1 MTDAKSSDGNIAHM
15 TFRLRARWNK
25 KGVAKAS
32 IDNANPNLYIV
43 PRITILTLQLFAST
57 WVHQFFVRVA
67 RLFSF
72 PCCVFC
78 FVCLRPVSRVHN
90 VVSGLSILRF
100 SLAFIQIISSIRSNE
115 VFTIIRIQMPPT
127 MLTSTWPYNLTLPW
141 QLKLIGEIWCCS
153 SHAYKPVKPC

>member
-15 TFRLRARWNK
+15 TFWLRARWGK

-32 IDNANPNLYIV
+32 IDNANLNLYIV
-43 PRITILTLQLFAST
+43 PRITILTFQFFVST
-57 WVHQFFVRVA
+57 WVHQFFVR
-67 RLFSF
+67 F

-100 SLAFIQIISSIRSNE
+100 SLAFIQILSSIRSNE

-127 MLTSTWPYNLTLPW
+127 MLTPTWPYNLTLPW